1 MKATG
6 ARIHAIR
13 RMLYR
18 MVQAGLLHKEPGRKY
33 GSRFFATLDAAAA
46 FQAAN
51 KAPDC
56 PNPEGN
62 LELGEYRKAHVKKV
76 KALAA
81 VSPHWKEKKYTA
93 PKPVPR
99 EAVVTSETRIT
110 ICPSAPVFSR
120 HQVAPGDPIPSVISA
135 RECSSWAR
143 TVWGTP

>member
-1 MKATG
+1 MQATG
-6 ARIHAIR
+6 AGIHAIR

-33 GSRFFATLDAAAA
+33 GSRFFATLEAAAA

-62 LELGEYRKAHVKKV
+62 AGLGEIRKTHLKKV
-76 KALAA
+76 KALAV

-93 PKPVPR
+93 PKPVYQP
-99 EAVVTSETRIT
+99 VITGKTKVT
-110 ICPSAPVFSR
+110 ICPSAPVYSR
-120 HQVAPGDPIPSVISA
+120 VQVAPGDPVPSVISA

-143 TVWGTP
+143 TVWGAV